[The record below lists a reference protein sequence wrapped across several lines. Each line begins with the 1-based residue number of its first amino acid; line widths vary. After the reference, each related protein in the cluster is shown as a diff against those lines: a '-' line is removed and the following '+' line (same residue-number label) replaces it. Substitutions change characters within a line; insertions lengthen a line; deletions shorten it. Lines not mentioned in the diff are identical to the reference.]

1 MVTFRGSDVTVTLAM
16 LAPDLVRV
24 RMARSGTSFPD
35 GLSVLA
41 KTSWPA
47 PSFDFRRAPNGV
59 LIRTSENDLEEI
71 NRKSIE
77 LRYRLLPY
85 LYNVFY
91 EASRTGLPVMRAL
104 LLDFPD
110 DVAAV
115 DQPHEFLWGNDLL
128 VAPVTKDDEK
138 TWPVY
143 LPRGVWFDFWT
154 DRRYTGP
161 ARIVVGAPLDRV
173 PVFVRGGAIIP
184 AQEVVQFV
192 DQAPLDPLIL
202 EIYPAGASSREYYE
216 DDGISFAYQRGVWLR
231 QRFSVE
237 EHEDSLGVRVSAR
250 EGSYIPPRRSLA
262 LKIHCVSR
270 RPRRVE
276 VDGQSL
282 DPVPAGEE
290 TRSVSE
296 GWNYDTEARV
306 LWINTA
312 YRGAALEVRID
323 R

>member
-1 MVTFRGSDVTVTLAM
+1 RGVKANETYICRSNLPPRNAGWRLRTCLVRLAAAVFVLALPLRGEWHSIGAVTASGPDGAMVTFRGSDVTVTLAM

-161 ARIVVGAPLDRV
+161 
-173 PVFVRGGAIIP
+173 
-184 AQEVVQFV
+184 
-192 DQAPLDPLIL
+192 
-202 EIYPAGASSREYYE
+202 
-216 DDGISFAYQRGVWLR
+216 
-231 QRFSVE
+231 
-237 EHEDSLGVRVSAR
+237 
-250 EGSYIPPRRSLA
+250 
-262 LKIHCVSR
+262 
-270 RPRRVE
+270 
-276 VDGQSL
+276 
-282 DPVPAGEE
+282 
-290 TRSVSE
+290 
-296 GWNYDTEARV
+296 
-306 LWINTA
+306 
-312 YRGAALEVRID
+312 
-323 R
+323 